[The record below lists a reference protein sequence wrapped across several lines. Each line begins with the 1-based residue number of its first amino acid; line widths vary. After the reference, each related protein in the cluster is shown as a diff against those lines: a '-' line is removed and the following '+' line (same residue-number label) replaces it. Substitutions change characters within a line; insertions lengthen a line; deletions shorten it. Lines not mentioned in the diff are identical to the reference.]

1 MKSLFSSKVS
11 KSTFF
16 EDITIL
22 LSCAYNYY
30 YYYKK
35 INVSIH
41 MFIFKNIISNILHT
55 VYWWSILFILANLSS
70 FYEITII
77 MKQYF

>member
-1 MKSLFSSKVS
+1 MKSD
-11 KSTFF
+11 FF
-16 EDITIL
+16 EDSTIP
-22 LSCAYNYY
+22 LSCAYYY

-35 INVSIH
+35 INVFIH
-41 MFIFKNIISNILHT
+41 MCIFKNIISNILHT
-55 VYWWSILFILANLSS
+55 VCRRRIIFNLANLSS